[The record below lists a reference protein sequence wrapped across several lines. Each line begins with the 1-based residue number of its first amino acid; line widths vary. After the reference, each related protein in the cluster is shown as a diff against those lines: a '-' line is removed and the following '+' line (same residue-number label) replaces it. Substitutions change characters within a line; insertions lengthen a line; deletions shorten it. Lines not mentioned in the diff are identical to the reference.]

1 MTGKAAGGVVAASVS
16 VFRVLFGFCRSSPRG
31 SPVSPGPEVNAA
43 EEQASSVRK
52 AVSPCKCAHGFQQVN
67 TFQAVLITDGV
78 SSFAIFNYHEISWTT
93 GTASGGD
100 PLTGLSGVMAQVRL
114 SLPYPRLCRALG
126 WLPVA
131 FPTYPCLLM
140 PLSPSTSPALAL
152 QAHCQAQRDEHSKI
166 WC

>member
-114 SLPYPRLCRALG
+114 SLPYPHSLSSSRMAACS
-126 WLPVA
+126 
-131 FPTYPCLLM
+131 FPNVSVLAHATQSLNV
-140 PLSPSTSPALAL
+140 PSTGLASPLPGTTG
-152 QAHCQAQRDEHSKI
+152 
-166 WC
+166 